1 MSARVSTPVP
11 RVGEAVAAAAARLR
25 RVWGEGLEEAEDE
38 LLCLWW
44 FCLVCPVRFCLR
56 GASDL
61 GL

>member
-1 MSARVSTPVP
+1 MP
-11 RVGEAVAAAAARLR
+11 RVGEAAAAARLR

-38 LLCLWW
+38 LLWQ

-56 GASDL
+56 GTSDL